1 MFGAGWVLI
10 THYKLFASAGAARL
24 YIKVNAAHYYF
35 ILKLNSFLCLM
46 VSAIRNFFSFHSSS
60 NRVSSV
66 TFSTFLPQELD

>member
-1 MFGAGWVLI
+1 MFGEGWVLI
-10 THYKLFASAGAARL
+10 TRYKLFASAG
-24 YIKVNAAHYYF
+24 AAHYYF